1 VGFGHPCQLQA
12 PNPIPAAPAC
22 VMHVIRNGVNPAI
35 ICNAGVRTT
44 RGLAPTNRG
53 FPCYC
58 GERRWERWAS
68 KQRAFWFGQCGHPY
82 GVWAYKKAIMN
93 TPILYIFYA
102 KLQYTPYTAHTSSL
116 TTIIPH
122 LLMIYIDDR
131 HINHARA
138 PQCCNP
144 DPRCRPETYCPGP
157 GLQVDGSLLRTTA
170 VSTCCSVPTPPQSL
184 NPANRSPE
192 TRRHSKH
199 GESHAGGEYH
209 NVLTAAALRAQVS
222 PQYWNPEIC
231 ESGPRDSGTVGRR
244 ARLEVR
250 CACE

>member
-1 VGFGHPCQLQA
+1 
-12 PNPIPAAPAC
+12 
-22 VMHVIRNGVNPAI
+22 
-35 ICNAGVRTT
+35 
-44 RGLAPTNRG
+44 
-53 FPCYC
+53 
-58 GERRWERWAS
+58 
-68 KQRAFWFGQCGHPY
+68 
-82 GVWAYKKAIMN
+82 MN

-116 TTIIPH
+116 TIIIPH

-184 NPANRSPE
+184 NPGNRSPE
-192 TRRHSKH
+192 TRRHPKH

-231 ESGPRDSGTVGRR
+231 ESGPRDSGTVGR
-244 ARLEVR
+244 EQGWR
-250 CACE
+250 CAVLANEIGINSGPPTCRLKERSEGRGSLGWDDSGRAPHYCETPQNTTAALSDVIFAACMSNMSTRANTPEHCFHITYATCCCR